1 MVPPRPLQT
10 TPTPSS
16 GTLKGASR
24 PPPRLAP
31 PEKSGL
37 IKART
42 ISPIGGNYVC
52 CFYGMIGGGSTPGA
66 ASPHSGRFRGVTG
79 GLEGPK
85 GGDSES
91 PLGPPRNEPPRQGIF
106 ASLCKRDGML
116 PSQGDHK
123 GPPLNNPII
132 PHLPPGRKSPTVDSR
147 AGDRIQ

>member
-1 MVPPRPLQT
+1 MILWRGQGEPSVMVPPRPLQA

-16 GTLKGASR
+16 GMLKGASR
-24 PPPRLAP
+24 PPPQLAP

-91 PLGPPRNEPPRQGIF
+91 PLGPPRKK
-106 ASLCKRDGML
+106 AS
-116 PSQGDHK
+116 
-123 GPPLNNPII
+123 
-132 PHLPPGRKSPTVDSR
+132 PPGEFRFPLQKGFTFPLPKKKNSL
-147 AGDRIQ
+147 